1 MRHPRPP
8 PLPLSSPSPTPRGGT
23 LSNTGA
29 QLRMRI
35 FTPKTEKRRGALF
48 KNGKNSR
55 GGTRFERG
63 GVTGKFWERENSGG
77 GTRFGR
83 GFTGKIFKN
92 GKSRRGVPV
101 LEGGLPGSFEE
112 REKRRLEP
120 VKTGKNAGGGTLL
133 EGGLPEQFGRKKIL
147 YYICGKE

>member
-1 MRHPRPP
+1 M
-8 PLPLSSPSPTPRGGT
+8 G
-23 LSNTGA
+23 
-29 QLRMRI
+29 
-35 FTPKTEKRRGALF
+35 KTQ
-48 KNGKNSR
+48 
-55 GGTRFERG
+55 
-63 GVTGKFWERENSGG
+63 GG

-101 LEGGLPGSFEE
+101 LEGGLWGNLEE